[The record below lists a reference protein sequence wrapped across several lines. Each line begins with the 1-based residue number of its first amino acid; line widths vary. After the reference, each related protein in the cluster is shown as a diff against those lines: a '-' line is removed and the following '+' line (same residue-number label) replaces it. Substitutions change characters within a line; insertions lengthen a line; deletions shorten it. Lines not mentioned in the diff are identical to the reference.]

1 MGGRLKE
8 IDSALRVVGI
18 ALAVVLA
25 VLIIAFAVRQRDD
38 ESTEYVIIAV
48 EDIRICGW
56 CETKH
61 YDRARDT
68 WEIKMRGGAKY
79 TAPKDKVIFASDPF
93 VAEAN
98 DE

>member
-1 MGGRLKE
+1 MNELN
-8 IDSALRVVGI
+8 SALRVVGI

-25 VLIIAFAVRQRDD
+25 VLIIVFSVRHYDD
-38 ESTEYVIIAV
+38 TKAEYVIIAV

-68 WEIKMRGGAKY
+68 WDIEMRGGARY
-79 TAPKDKVIFASDPF
+79 TAPKDRVIFASDPF
-93 VAEAN
+93 VVEAN
-98 DE
+98 DDAE

>member
-1 MGGRLKE
+1 MKE
-8 IDSALRVVGI
+8 IDSALRVVI
-18 ALAVVLA
+18 VALAVVLA
-25 VLIIAFAVRQRDD
+25 VIIIACAVRQCDD

-79 TAPKDKVIFASDPF
+79 TVPKDRVIFASDPF
-93 VAEAN
+93 VVEGNN
-98 DE
+98 DTE

>member
-1 MGGRLKE
+1 MNE
-8 IDSALRVVGI
+8 IKSALRVVSI
-18 ALAVVLA
+18 ALAVVLT
-25 VLIIAFAVRQRDD
+25 VIIIACVVRQCED

-79 TAPKDKVIFASDPF
+79 TAPKDRVIFASDPF
-93 VAEAN
+93 VVEAN

>member
-1 MGGRLKE
+1 MNE
-8 IDSALRVVGI
+8 INSALRVVGI

-25 VLIIAFAVRQRDD
+25 VIIIAFAARQRDD

-48 EDIRICGW
+48 EDIRICGY
-56 CETKH
+56 CKTKH
-61 YDRARDT
+61 YDRVRDT
-68 WEIKMRGGAKY
+68 WDIELRGGAKY
-79 TAPKDKVIFASDPF
+79 TAPKDRVIFASDPF